1 MSEEDLIYFQRRVD
15 EERVAAERAPD
26 IVAAR
31 IHQQLA
37 ATYAALLEDK
47 SKDRAETAT
56 G

>member
-15 EERVAAERAPD
+15 EERVAAQRASD

-37 ATYAALLEDK
+37 ASYAALLGSK
-47 SKDRAETAT
+47 SQDRPAT
-56 G
+56 RRD